1 MNARTEVI
9 IALCKILWEL
19 TIWRLKLLKPMLTEL
34 SLGII
39 PLLVFIMRVLLS
51 KERRKKRKKRNVY
64 SLWWQ
69 VHPGDSWLSECTR
82 GRNGLKLFYIRSL
95 TAVGK
100 KKNINRERSPRIKG
114 CKDCNTLFFSNNRRP
129 HFQYTERNYSFQA
142 FNSVLPSNCHPRAKR
157 YTTLTGGD
165 SAPQTPST
173 SARARSED
181 AQERQ
186 ANEPGEL

>member
-1 MNARTEVI
+1 MYILCDGRCIQGTVGCLNAPEGGMDWSSFTYD
-9 IALCKILWEL
+9 LW
-19 TIWRLKLLKPMLTEL
+19 LLLE
-34 SLGII
+34 
-39 PLLVFIMRVLLS
+39 
-51 KERRKKRKKRNVY
+51 KKK
-64 SLWWQ
+64 
-69 VHPGDSWLSECTR
+69 
-82 GRNGLKLFYIRSL
+82 
-95 TAVGK
+95 K

-165 SAPQTPST
+165 SALQTHST

-186 ANEPGEL
+186 ANEPGELYPFCFRKRKS